1 MRVADKFTLV
11 RIVFAPVFLVLYF
24 LSFHAG
30 EFSVPFFAALIV
42 LLGLVEFTDFFDGF
56 FARKFNEVS
65 DFGKVFDPFADVFL
79 HITTFACLTFSG
91 YMPLILFMLILYR
104 EFTMNFIRML
114 AAQKGVA
121 IGARK
126 GGKLK
131 TVMYVVSGFFS
142 LLLELC
148 GRLGLIDPFTS
159 ALYKVAVALFA
170 VCVLLSY
177 LSFVDY
183 LTHFRALFTDT
194 DKKDSH

>member
-1 MRVADKFTLV
+1 
-11 RIVFAPVFLVLYF
+11 
-24 LSFHAG
+24 
-30 EFSVPFFAALIV
+30 
-42 LLGLVEFTDFFDGF
+42 LLGFAEFTDFLDGF
-56 FARKFNEVS
+56 FARKYNQAS

-91 YMPLILFMLILYR
+91 YMPVVLFMLILYR

-142 LLLELC
+142 LVVEFC
-148 GRLGLIDPFTS
+148 GRLGLVDPCTTV
-159 ALYKVAVALFA
+159 LYKVGIALFA

-183 LTHFRALFTDT
+183 LTHFRGLFT

>member
-11 RIVFAPVFLVLYF
+11 RIIFAPVFLALYF

-30 EFSVPFFAALIV
+30 KFSVPAFAALIV
-42 LLGLVEFTDFFDGF
+42 LLGFAEFTDFLDGF
-56 FARKFNEVS
+56 FARKFSEVS

-104 EFTMNFIRML
+104 EFSMNFIRML
-114 AAQKGVA
+114 AAQKSVA

-126 GGKLK
+126 GGKVK

-142 LLLELC
+142 LVLEFC
-148 GRLGLIDPFTS
+148 GRLGLVDPFTS
-159 ALYKVAVALFA
+159 VFYKVGVALFA

-177 LSFVDY
+177 LSFADY
-183 LTHFRALFTDT
+183 LTHFRALFSDT
-194 DKKDSH
+194 AKKDSH